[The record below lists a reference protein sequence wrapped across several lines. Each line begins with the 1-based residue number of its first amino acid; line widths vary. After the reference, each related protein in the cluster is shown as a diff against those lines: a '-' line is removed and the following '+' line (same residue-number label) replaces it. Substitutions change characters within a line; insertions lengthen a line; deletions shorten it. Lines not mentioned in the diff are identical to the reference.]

1 MIWSRGARVNQLE
14 NRIAHLE
21 QGVGVGQVDRDFAA
35 SLSDEDRDFYL
46 RMKAR
51 EAAHPKGFDP
61 PRM

>member
-1 MIWSRGARVNQLE
+1 VNQLE